1 MKAFDSFWNDLLIDL
16 RTPKKITN
24 WTVKNGNVGEDF
36 TAQEKNNHTILCT
49 TPKGSEQSIP
59 RKDFELIYESWEGYL
74 SGELCERISEPDTR
88 FSKYNQQFTNS
99 NECKLVSHCLNVSN
113 NTGSSL

>member
-1 MKAFDSFWNDLLIDL
+1 MKTFDSFWNDLLIDL

-24 WTVKNGNVGEDF
+24 WTVKKGNVGEDF

-59 RKDFELIYESWEGYL
+59 RKDFELIHENWEGYL
-74 SGELCERISEPDTR
+74 SGRMMRKDFLPDTR
-88 FSKYNQQFTNS
+88 FSKYTISIIHQFVN
-99 NECKLVSHCLNVSN
+99 
-113 NTGSSL
+113 